1 MPWPFGRKAAVFAAP
16 ESEDTSKSP
25 TARFAFKLFRELS
38 RGEAT
43 SNLFFSPSSVMLC
56 LALVYELAS
65 GETRYEMAET
75 LEIETLDQVGLESV
89 MACLKSAF
97 GAPAPAEVS
106 FANSLWLGRHAHIAP
121 ALEARLRDLYDSELT
136 SLDFAA
142 PDAVAIVNAWV
153 NARTK
158 GRISRIVSQLSP
170 LVALVAMNAVYFK
183 GRWERPFQKELTR
196 EAPFHTASG
205 SMPHLPLM
213 SQDGRYRYY
222 EDRHLQIV
230 TLPYVGGVSMIVVL
244 PAAKSD
250 LEEFRQNLTAS
261 RLESW
266 THKSKFQ
273 QGVVK
278 LPGFKV
284 DYEAELRNG
293 LTALGMNRAF
303 DENRAQF
310 GHVHSD
316 QIPVSLGRVLH
327 RATCDVN
334 EEGTEAAAVTL
345 AGVLCSSAAMR
356 ERPPKLFHMI
366 VDRPFLMVIR
376 DDKTES
382 LLFMG
387 WINDPR

>member
-1 MPWPFGRKAAVFAAP
+1 MPWPFGRKAAVAAAP

-43 SNLFFSPSSVMLC
+43 ANLFFSPSSVMLC

-65 GETRYEMAET
+65 GETRCEMAET
-75 LEIETLDQVGLESV
+75 LEIETLDRVGLESEI
-89 MACLKSAF
+89 ACLKSAF
-97 GAPAPAEVS
+97 GARARAEVS
-106 FANSLWLGRHAHIAP
+106 FANSLWLGRHAQIAP
-121 ALEARLRDLYDSELT
+121 ALQTRLRQLYDSELT

-142 PDAVAIVNAWV
+142 PDAVAIINAWV

-158 GRISRIVSQLSP
+158 GRISRMVSQLSP
-170 LVALVAMNAVYFK
+170 LTALVAMNAVHFK
-183 GRWERPFQKELTR
+183 GRWEEPFQKELTR

-205 SMPHLPLM
+205 SVAHLPLM
-213 SQDGRYRYY
+213 SQSGTYRYY
-222 EDRHLQIV
+222 EDRLLQIV
-230 TLPYVGGVSMIVVL
+230 TLPYEGGVSMIVVL

-261 RLESW
+261 RVESW
-266 THKSKFQ
+266 THQSKFQ

-278 LPGFKV
+278 LPRFKV

-310 GHVHSD
+310 EHVHSD
-316 QIPVSLGRVLH
+316 RPPVSLGRVLH
-327 RATCDVN
+327 RAVGDVN
-334 EEGTEAAAVTL
+334 EEGTEAAAATFAPVFFT
-345 AGVLCSSAAMR
+345 SAMNP
-356 ERPPKLFHMI
+356 RPPKLFHMI
-366 VDRPFLMVIR
+366 VDRPFLIVIR
-376 DDKTES
+376 DDTTQS
-382 LLFMG
+382 LLFLG